1 MNSKQE
7 VVAPPTVEVPM
18 IEPDEVRAI
27 LELGRRG
34 WGAKRIAAELGFA
47 RNTVRMYLRRGERS
61 GPQVRPG
68 KRRLTDEQR
77 QLAVKLLDSPAE
89 GNAVVVLRELRKEG
103 VEASLRTVERAVQG
117 ARQAKRAADLA
128 TVRFETPPGEQMQI
142 DFGEKKV
149 RVGGAVVKVYV
160 FVAVLSY
167 SRRIFVRALLA
178 QRQDDWR
185 EGVAA
190 AFRHFGGGVHH
201 LLVDNPKAMVLQV
214 ATDTTVA
221 QLHPDFAAFC
231 KDQGVTV
238 RACRAYRAR
247 TKGKTESGVKY
258 VKRNALAGL
267 AFTSFAALESHIAAW
282 MVDADERIHG
292 TTNEK
297 PRERFDRDE
306 KHMLRPLSSH
316 ALPVRQRRLRRRV
329 ANDCLVDVDTV
340 RYSVPHRLVKE
351 AVEVMVA
358 MEEVVVFHGGE
369 VVARHARSRAPHTV
383 VRNPAHF
390 DGLVK
395 PISPSST
402 ADAVEST
409 LSSMGRDLSYYAE
422 VVEAGGG
429 AA

>member
-1 MNSKQE
+1 
-7 VVAPPTVEVPM
+7 M

-27 LELGRRG
+27 LELSRRG
-34 WGAKRIAAELGFA
+34 WGAKRIAKELGFA
-47 RNTVRMYLRRGERS
+47 RNTVRLYLRRGERT
-61 GPQVRPG
+61 GRPVRP
-68 KRRLTDEQR
+68 KRRRLTEEQR
-77 QLAVKLLDSPAE
+77 ERAVKLLEGVAE
-89 GNAVVVLRELRKEG
+89 GNAVVVLRELRKDG

-117 ARQAKRAADLA
+117 ARQARRAADLA

-149 RVGGAVVKVYV
+149 RIAGAVLKVYF

-167 SRRIFVRALLA
+167 SRRLFVRAFLA

-190 AFRHFGGGVHH
+190 AFRHFGGVVHH
-201 LLVDNPKAMVLQV
+201 LLIDNPKAMVLQV

-221 QLHPDFAAFC
+221 QLHPEFAAFC
-231 KDQGVTV
+231 KDQGVTA

-258 VKRNALAGL
+258 VKRNAVAGL
-267 AFTSFAALESHIAAW
+267 AFTSFEALESHLLSW
-282 MVDADERIHG
+282 MVDADERVHG

-297 PRERFDRDE
+297 PRERFERDE
-306 KHMLRPLSSH
+306 RHRMRPLPSN

-351 AVEVMVA
+351 TVEVLIA
-358 MEEVVVFHGGE
+358 MDEVVVFHGGHE
-369 VVARHARSRAPHTV
+369 VARHARCRAPHSM
-383 VRNPAHF
+383 VRNSSHYE
-390 DGLVK
+390 GLVK
-395 PISPSST
+395 PTATKGTADTADKTDT
-402 ADAVEST
+402 ADAADSSLST
-409 LSSMGRDLSYYAE
+409 MGRELSYYAAI
-422 VVEAGGG
+422 VEAAGG

>member
-1 MNSKQE
+1 
-7 VVAPPTVEVPM
+7 M

-34 WGAKRIAAELGFA
+34 WGAKRIAKELGFA
-47 RNTVRMYLRRGERS
+47 RNTVRLYLRRGERT
-61 GPQVRPG
+61 GRPVRP
-68 KRRLTDEQR
+68 KRRRLTEEQR
-77 QLAVKLLDSPAE
+77 ELAVKLLEGVAE
-89 GNAVVVLRELRKEG
+89 GNAVVVQRELRKEG
-103 VEASLRTVERAVQG
+103 VEASLRTVERAVQD
-117 ARQAKRAADLA
+117 ARQARRAADLA

-142 DFGEKKV
+142 DFGEKKI
-149 RVGGAVVKVYV
+149 RIAGALLKVYF

-167 SRRIFVRALLA
+167 SRRLFVRAFLA

-190 AFRHFGGGVHH
+190 AFRHFGGVVHH
-201 LLVDNPKAMVLQV
+201 LLIDNPKAMVLQV

-221 QLHPDFAAFC
+221 QLHPEFAAFC

-258 VKRNALAGL
+258 VKRNAVAGL
-267 AFTSFAALESHIAAW
+267 AFTSFEALESHLLSW
-282 MVDADERIHG
+282 MVDADERVHG

-297 PRERFDRDE
+297 PRERFERDE
-306 KHMLRPLSSH
+306 RHRLRPLPSH

-351 AVEVMVA
+351 TVEVLIA
-358 MEEVVVFHGGE
+358 MEEVVVFHGGQE
-369 VVARHARSRAPHTV
+369 VARHVRSRAPHSM
-383 VRNPAHF
+383 VRNSAHYE
-390 DGLVK
+390 GLVK
-395 PISPSST
+395 PTATKGTTDT
-402 ADAVEST
+402 ADKTDTAAAADST
-409 LSSMGRDLSYYAE
+409 LSMMGRELSYYALI
-422 VVEAGGG
+422 VEAAGG

>member
-1 MNSKQE
+1 
-7 VVAPPTVEVPM
+7 M

-34 WGAKRIAAELGFA
+34 WGAKRIAKELGFS
-47 RNTVRMYLRRGERS
+47 RNTVRLYLRRGERT
-61 GPQVRPG
+61 GRPVRP
-68 KRRLTDEQR
+68 KRRRLTEEQR
-77 QLAVKLLDSPAE
+77 ELAVKLLEGVAE
-89 GNAVVVLRELRKEG
+89 GNAVVVQRELRKEG
-103 VEASLRTVERAVQG
+103 VEASLRTVERAVEG
-117 ARQAKRAADLA
+117 ARQARRAADLA

-142 DFGEKKV
+142 DFGEKKIRIAGV
-149 RVGGAVVKVYV
+149 LLKVYF

-167 SRRIFVRALLA
+167 SRRLFVRAFLA

-185 EGVAA
+185 EGMAA
-190 AFRHFGGGVHH
+190 AFLHFGGVVHH
-201 LLVDNPKAMVLQV
+201 LLIDNPKAMVLQV

-221 QLHPDFAAFC
+221 QLHPEFAAFC

-258 VKRNALAGL
+258 VKRNAVAGL
-267 AFTSFAALESHIAAW
+267 AFTSFEALESHLLSW
-282 MVDADERIHG
+282 MVDADERVHG

-297 PRERFDRDE
+297 PRERFERDE
-306 KHMLRPLSSH
+306 RHRMRPLPSH

-351 AVEVMVA
+351 TVEVLVA
-358 MEEVVVFHGGE
+358 MDEVVVFHGGQE
-369 VVARHARSRAPHTV
+369 VARHVRSRAPHSM
-383 VRNPAHF
+383 VRNSAHYE
-390 DGLVK
+390 GLVK
-395 PISPSST
+395 PTATKGT
-402 ADAVEST
+402 ADTTDKTDTAAAADST
-409 LSSMGRDLSYYAE
+409 LSTMGRELSYYASII
-422 VVEAGGG
+422 EAAGG

>member
-1 MNSKQE
+1 
-7 VVAPPTVEVPM
+7 M

-34 WGAKRIAAELGFA
+34 WGAKRIARELGFA
-47 RNTVRMYLRRGERS
+47 RNTVRVCLRRGERTGRS
-61 GPQVRPG
+61 VRPRR
-68 KRRLTDEQR
+68 RRLTEEQR
-77 QLAVKLLDSPAE
+77 EQAVKLLEGVAE

-103 VEASLRTVERAVQG
+103 VEASLRTVERAVQS
-117 ARQAKRAADLA
+117 ARLAKRAADLA

-142 DFGEKKV
+142 DFGEKKI
-149 RVGGAVVKVYV
+149 RIAGAVLKVYF

-167 SRRIFVRALLA
+167 SRRLFVRAFLA

-190 AFRHFGGGVHH
+190 AFRHFGGVVHH
-201 LLVDNPKAMVLQV
+201 LLIDNPKAMVVQV

-231 KDQGVTV
+231 KDQAVLV

-258 VKRNALAGL
+258 VKRNAVAGL
-267 AFTSFAALESHIAAW
+267 AFTSFEALESHLLSW
-282 MVDADERIHG
+282 MVEADDRVHG

-297 PRERFDRDE
+297 PRERFERDE
-306 KHMLRPLSSH
+306 RHMLRSLPSH

-351 AVEVMVA
+351 TVEVLIA
-358 MEEVVVFHGGE
+358 MDEVVVFHGGQE
-369 VVARHARSRAPHTV
+369 VARHGRARAPHSL
-383 VRNPAHF
+383 VRDSSHY

-395 PISPSST
+395 QMAT
-402 ADAVEST
+402 GVKADAADAAVTAESS
-409 LSSMGRDLSYYAE
+409 LSSMGRELSYYAE
-422 VVEAGGG
+422 IINAAGG